1 MAKASSIQK
10 NISRSKLID
19 KFSNRRKQLKSKI
32 KDKKLSIEERIKLQ
46 NKLNDLPRNGS
57 SIRHRNRCELTG
69 RPRGNYRKFGLSRI
83 KIRELSMSGDLP
95 GMVKSSW

>member
-46 NKLNDLPRNGS
+46 NKLNDLPRNVMGKVTKK
-57 SIRHRNRCELTG
+57 ELQ
-69 RPRGNYRKFGLSRI
+69 NQFK
-83 KIRELSMSGDLP
+83 
-95 GMVKSSW
+95 KS